1 MVILRFLPLSWKAV
15 NNMADF
21 HLIEVPKFNLL
32 ALAEIF
38 PKKEWFF
45 LDSSLSPSTY
55 GRYSFLG
62 FNPEFTVKSTG
73 NLIIKAKDDLEEK
86 FYIPPFTY
94 LKSVLAKIKKPSVNL
109 PFPFKGGFVGY
120 FAYDLGRTLE
130 VLPSTAVDDLN
141 LYDFYLGYYDTFVAV
156 DHIND
161 RYYAVSYQEDKLQ
174 ELLGYIEKSREFEVK
189 PPTYPPAGEFSS
201 NFTREN
207 YEEIVRR
214 AIEYIKA
221 GDIFVVNLSQ
231 RFTTDFNGDPWELYK
246 HLRKINPATFAAYL
260 YYPEFSVLSSSPE
273 RFLELR
279 SGKVQTRPIKGT
291 RPRGK
296 TIAED
301 LANRDEL
308 YNSQKDR
315 AELTMIVD
323 LERNDLGKV
332 AKVGTVKVP
341 ELYVLE
347 QYATVYHL
355 VSTVTAELAEGKDAI
370 DLLAATFPG
379 GSITGA
385 PKIRAMEIIEELEGL
400 RRGIY
405 TGCIGYIDVNGDM
418 DLNIVIRTI
427 LVKNKKAYFGVGG
440 GITVDSDPTAE
451 YLETLDKAYAL
462 KKALKLLG

>member
-1 MVILRFLPLSWKAV
+1 M
-15 NNMADF
+15 NNMTYF
-21 HLIEVPKFNLL
+21 QIIEVPKFDLI
-32 ALAEIF
+32 ALAEVF

-62 FNPEFTVKSTG
+62 FNPEFTVKSRG
-73 NLIIKAKDDLEEK
+73 NLIIKSYDNREEK
-86 FYIPPFTY
+86 LYSHPFSF
-94 LKSVLAKIKKPSVNL
+94 LKSLLAEIKKPALNL
-109 PFPFKGGFVGY
+109 PFPFKGGLVGY
-120 FAYDLGRTLE
+120 FAYDLGRMLE
-130 VLPSTAVDDLN
+130 VLPSTAIDDLN

-161 RYYAVSYQEDKLQ
+161 RYYAVSYREDKLK
-174 ELLGYIEKSREFEVK
+174 ELLEYIEKSRNLEVK
-189 PPTYPPAGEFSS
+189 PPFYPPAGEFYS
-201 NFTREN
+201 NFTRES

-231 RFTTDFNGDPWELYK
+231 RFTADFTGDPWELYK
-246 HLRKINPATFAAYL
+246 YLRKINPAPFAAYL
-260 YYPEFSVLSSSPE
+260 HYPEFAVLSSSPE
-273 RFLELR
+273 RFLELK

-462 KKALKLLG
+462 MKALKFLG